1 MLDELRLR
9 LAKIAIRAAPT
20 LLLSD
25 NLQSAVD
32 TANEDLLLIDP
43 RVSGLAT

>member
-20 LLLSD
+20 LLSY